1 MQSLHVRKP
10 SKKIRQIFLFIGVPI
25 VSMCLTFISLYVFAR
40 AQYSAPPVVARV
52 DEVQGTKTIT
62 PISPPVVEAGE
73 VQGTKTITP
82 ISPPVRLVVV
92 TIGVDTIIRPA
103 GLTSDSDMAI
113 SDNPDEVAWYQLG
126 TKPGQ
131 QGSAV
136 IAGHYGWKAGH
147 GSVFNNLH
155 LLGVGDKVSTYDDKG
170 VATNFIVRE
179 IHRYDLT
186 ADATEVFKS
195 TDGGAHLNL
204 ITCDGTWIQSKDSYS
219 GRLVV
224 FTDLEKN

>member
-1 MQSLHVRKP
+1 
-10 SKKIRQIFLFIGVPI
+10 
-25 VSMCLTFISLYVFAR
+25 MCLTFISLYTFVR
-40 AQYSAPPVVARV
+40 VQYSV
-52 DEVQGTKTIT
+52 
-62 PISPPVVEAGE
+62 PPVVETGE

-82 ISPPVRLVVV
+82 ISQPVRLVVV

-136 IAGHYGWKAGH
+136 IAGHYGWKDGH
-147 GSVFNNLH
+147 GSVFNRLH
-155 LLGVGDKVSTYDDKG
+155 TLMAGDQVSTYDDKG
-170 VATNFIVRE
+170 VVTTFIVRE
-179 IHRYDLT
+179 TRKYDPT

-195 TDGGAHLNL
+195 TDGGVHLNL
-204 ITCDGTWIQSKDSYS
+204 ITCDGTWVQSKDSYS
-219 GRLVV
+219 NRLVV
-224 FTDLEKN
+224 FTDLEK